1 LQETEKTLSA
11 ARIAAN
17 MPISSSQDV
26 ESLEQENRRLK
37 VMLRQNKE
45 QSLHMRS
52 RMQRLES
59 ELKKRD
65 KQIEVLLTSKKHANR
80 SPVPLSLEVR
90 KIRRQQERCTTI
102 KSLQNELAMLRC
114 KTKSSDD
121 QQTCKKLAEPT
132 PSALAELTRQ
142 RDEYLA
148 EAVRLRSALE
158 YHTFKLQEVDGSQT
172 RSMVTSHVTEPLDT
186 PSMTEAIQQA
196 KDSPLSISTT
206 SVDARALAPSTVGRE
221 TCVDTSNTRDTS
233 PSEVDEGDAVPS
245 HTSIHD
251 GNVVEP
257 TFHQTLQ
264 PNRFSPT
271 PVRPQRIFRD
281 SIASSKPPVAEG
293 TKLGSISETKEGIE
307 EEMAE
312 SDGESN
318 EADEEHE
325 KEEGNQIGQRG
336 TVNRDEEGAS
346 SFAPGTEDEEAAACL
361 SSCSAYLSQLS
372 LPNVGSSTSQESRN
386 PQHGNAEDNSLGMM
400 ATISLGEEVE
410 EAWREEKQG
419 EL

>member
-52 RMQRLES
+52 RVQRLES

-114 KTKSSDD
+114 KTKSSD

-158 YHTFKLQEVDGSQT
+158 YHTLELQKVDGSQT

-206 SVDARALAPSTVGRE
+206 SVDTHALAPSTAGRDA
-221 TCVDTSNTRDTS
+221 CVDTYNTRDTS
-233 PSEVDEGDAVPS
+233 PSEVDEGDAVPP
-245 HTSIHD
+245 HTSIND
-251 GNVVEP
+251 GNVAEP

-325 KEEGNQIGQRG
+325 KEEGNQIEQGG

-346 SFAPGTEDEEAAACL
+346 SFAPGKEDEEAAACL

-372 LPNVGSSTSQESRN
+372 LPNVESSTSQESRN
-386 PQHGNAEDNSLGMM
+386 PQHRNAEDNSLGMM
-400 ATISLGEEVE
+400 ATISLGEDVE